1 MPIIRGCYG
10 ERDAE
15 HTDVFVSVKHAVC
28 VFFGACPVYF
38 EDIAAFFEAND
49 NLMLRMKTVYL
60 MYLKKFLPPWTLP
73 EIQTDLSTTGERSY
87 IPPRCLRVSS
97 PDSPKRDAIN
107 RLLQT
112 TGIYLQGSTMACSDA
127 YRLRSLL
134 AARCEHTMRQVCK
147 CAAQLSEEATESWD
161 TCVGLRKLL
170 LC

>member
-60 MYLKKFLPPWTLP
+60 MYLKKFLPP
-73 EIQTDLSTTGERSY
+73 
-87 IPPRCLRVSS
+87 
-97 PDSPKRDAIN
+97 
-107 RLLQT
+107 
-112 TGIYLQGSTMACSDA
+112 
-127 YRLRSLL
+127 
-134 AARCEHTMRQVCK
+134 
-147 CAAQLSEEATESWD
+147 
-161 TCVGLRKLL
+161 
-170 LC
+170 

>member
-1 MPIIRGCYG
+1 MFLFLLNMQC
-10 ERDAE
+10 
-15 HTDVFVSVKHAVC
+15 
-28 VFFGACPVYF
+28 VYF
-38 EDIAAFFEAND
+38 SEPVQYILKILQHFLKRTITWCYVWKLF
-49 NLMLRMKTVYL
+49 YL
-60 MYLKKFLPPWTLP
+60 MYLKKFLPPWTPP

-134 AARCEHTMRQVCK
+134 AARCEHTMRKVCK

>member
-1 MPIIRGCYG
+1 MFLFLLNMQC
-10 ERDAE
+10 
-15 HTDVFVSVKHAVC
+15 
-28 VFFGACPVYF
+28 VYF
-38 EDIAAFFEAND
+38 SEPVQYILKILQHFLKQTITWCYVWKLF
-49 NLMLRMKTVYL
+49 YL
-60 MYLKKFLPPWTLP
+60 MYLKKFLPPWTPP
-73 EIQTDLSTTGERSY
+73 EIQTDLSTTSERSY
-87 IPPRCLRVSS
+87 IPPRCLRVLS

-112 TGIYLQGSTMACSDA
+112 TGIYLQGSTIACSDA

>member
-1 MPIIRGCYG
+1 MFLFLLNMQC
-10 ERDAE
+10 
-15 HTDVFVSVKHAVC
+15 
-28 VFFGACPVYF
+28 VYF
-38 EDIAAFFEAND
+38 SEPVQYILKILQHFLKQTITWCYVWKLF
-49 NLMLRMKTVYL
+49 YL
-60 MYLKKFLPPWTLP
+60 MYLKKFLPPWTPP
-73 EIQTDLSTTGERSY
+73 EIQTDLSTTSERSY

-134 AARCEHTMRQVCK
+134 AARCEHTMRKVCK

>member
-1 MPIIRGCYG
+1 MFLFLLNMQC
-10 ERDAE
+10 
-15 HTDVFVSVKHAVC
+15 
-28 VFFGACPVYF
+28 VYF
-38 EDIAAFFEAND
+38 SEPVQYILKILQHFLKQTITWCYVWKLF
-49 NLMLRMKTVYL
+49 YL
-60 MYLKKFLPPWTLP
+60 MYLKKFLPPWTPP
-73 EIQTDLSTTGERSY
+73 EIQTDLSTTSERSY
-87 IPPRCLRVSS
+87 IPPRCLRVLS

-112 TGIYLQGSTMACSDA
+112 TGIYLQGSTIACSDA

-134 AARCEHTMRQVCK
+134 AARCEHTMRKVCK

>member
-1 MPIIRGCYG
+1 MFLFLLNMQC
-10 ERDAE
+10 
-15 HTDVFVSVKHAVC
+15 
-28 VFFGACPVYF
+28 VYF
-38 EDIAAFFEAND
+38 SEPVQYILKILQHF
-49 NLMLRMKTVYL
+49 LKRMITWWKRMKTVYL
-60 MYLKKFLPPWTLP
+60 MYLKKFLPPWTPL
-73 EIQTDLSTTGERSY
+73 EIQTDLSTTSKRSY

-112 TGIYLQGSTMACSDA
+112 TGIYLQGSTIACSDA